1 MRDIKKELKISTIKE
16 LKNIYNSEILW
27 IINILAH
34 IQIIFLSIYILYNLH
49 LHINFWKNPSINMG
63 LWPVFFH
70 QLTLIK
76 EHFTN
81 MLL

>member
-34 IQIIFLSIYILYNLH
+34 IPIIFLSIYILYSLH
-49 LHINFWKNPSINMG
+49 LHINF
-63 LWPVFFH
+63 
-70 QLTLIK
+70 
-76 EHFTN
+76 
-81 MLL
+81 